1 MLPDGVTLYFIR
13 HGETDWNKVQ
23 RYQGQTDIP
32 LNDTGRAQAKRN
44 GSILRELHGPALAG
58 FDFVA
63 SPLSRTR
70 ETMEIVR
77 RELGFIPHD
86 YRHDERLKESHFG
99 HWEGQLWSDL
109 PASDPDGF
117 AARLA
122 DTWNWVPRGGENYP
136 MLETRVR
143 AWLANIT
150 RNTVAVSHGNV
161 SRSLRGILLN
171 LSQAETPKLAV
182 PQDKVLR
189 CTGRSVD
196 GLVQS
201 AVEWI

>member
-77 RELGFIPHD
+77 RELGFMPHD
-86 YRHDERLKESHFG
+86 FRHDERLKESHFG
-99 HWEGQLWSDL
+99 HWEGQLQDEL
-109 PASDPDGF
+109 HTVDPDGF
-117 AARLA
+117 AARSKDA
-122 DTWNWVPRGGENYP
+122 WSWQPDGGESYSA
-136 MLETRVR
+136 LSDRVGT
-143 AWLANIT
+143 WLA
-150 RNTVAVSHGNV
+150 TVARDAVVVAHGGV
-161 SRSLRGILLN
+161 SRALRGLVLDMPT
-171 LSQAETPKLAV
+171 SEVPFLAV
-182 PQDKVLR
+182 PQDQVLVVR
-189 CTGRSVD
+189 AGAISW
-196 GLVQS
+196 L
-201 AVEWI
+201 